1 MQPYDHLVLREPAI
15 ITVCHQLG
23 GLEAFE
29 RLSNN
34 PTKSLSKYH
43 DLAEAVRCAQ
53 LKNDKLFRNYLKN
66 APAEIVCDNDYLYS
80 LKIRLIITSARST
93 YLKQKS
99 RITESANLLGEY
111 DIAKRFIFAI
121 RSYQTLSLFLKKK
134 KKLND
139 LQIISA
145 QCHRVYLKDFV
156 ELSIFDEYE
165 AVKVKFH
172 PAIET
177 ILAETSCFDGRILEK
192 CTYCEESIDVG
203 KSVCNNEHE
212 FPRCCITQL
221 QIPMM
226 TQRQCLRCH
235 LFAIDDMETLK
246 LFPHCLEVDGELV
259 CPLCDL
265 PMDRP
270 HRLFYDNEH

>member
-1 MQPYDHLVLREPAI
+1 MLREPAI

-23 GLEAFE
+23 GSQALEH
-29 RLSNN
+29 LLNN

-53 LKNDKLFRNYLKN
+53 LKNDKLFCNYLEK
-66 APAEIVCDNDYLYS
+66 APANIVCDNDYLYS

-93 YLKQKS
+93 YLKKKS
-99 RITESANLLGEY
+99 RFTESSNLLGEY

-121 RSYQTLSLFLKKK
+121 RSYQTLSLFLKNK

-145 QCHRVYLKDFV
+145 QCNRVYLKDFM

-172 PAIET
+172 PTIKTMLDET
-177 ILAETSCFDGRILEK
+177 KFFDGAILEK
-192 CTYCEESIDVG
+192 CTYCEEPIEVG
-203 KSVCNNEHE
+203 KTVCNNEHE

-226 TQRQCLRCH
+226 NERQCPRCH
-235 LFAIDDMETLK
+235 LFAIDDMEILK
-246 LFPHCLEVDGELV
+246 LFPGILVIDNELV
-259 CPLCDL
+259 CPLCDS
-265 PMDRP
+265 PMGRP
-270 HRLFYDNEH
+270 HQLFYYNED